1 LAFVFNG
8 EEHAMNEIEIGKVKH
23 FFDKISVVVIELTA
37 GELAIGDTIH
47 IKGHTTDVTSKV
59 ESLQIEQDKLT
70 KAVVGQSVGTK
81 IAGKAREHDK
91 VFKVVA

>member
-1 LAFVFNG
+1 
-8 EEHAMNEIEIGKVKH
+8 MNEIEIGAVRH

-59 ESLQIEQDKLT
+59 ETLQIEQDKLT
-70 KAVVGQSVGTK
+70 KAVKGQKVGTK
-81 IAGKAREHDK
+81 IPGKAREHDK
-91 VFKVVA
+91 VFKVIA

>member
-1 LAFVFNG
+1 
-8 EEHAMNEIEIGKVKH
+8 MNEIEVGVVRH
-23 FFDKISVVVIELTA
+23 YFDKISVIVIELTA

-47 IKGHTTDVTSKV
+47 VKGHTTDVTMTV
-59 ESLQIEQDKLT
+59 ESMQIEQDKIT
-70 KAVVGQSVGTK
+70 KAVKGQSVGTK

>member
-1 LAFVFNG
+1 
-8 EEHAMNEIEIGKVKH
+8 MNEIEIGKVRH
-23 FFDKISVVVIELTA
+23 YFDKLSVAVIELTA

-59 ESLQIEQDKLT
+59 ESLQIEHTKLE
-70 KAVVGQSVGTK
+70 KGAVGQSVGTR